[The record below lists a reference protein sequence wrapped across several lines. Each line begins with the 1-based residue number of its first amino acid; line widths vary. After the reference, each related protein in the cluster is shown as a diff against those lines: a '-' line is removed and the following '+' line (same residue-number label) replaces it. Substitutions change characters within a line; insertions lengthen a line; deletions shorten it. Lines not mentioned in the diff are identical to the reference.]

1 LTRRELFI
9 LMRPLSPSMKK
20 LLPVVLLLLTGCAAL
35 TRSSRPLIS
44 ANPQQIHAQA
54 ADNYRRLQSF
64 RGNGRLI
71 IDSPEVQLAAA
82 ATVLTQQPDSMF
94 IKVEATF
101 GVDAGF
107 FFADRKRFESYSP
120 FENTYFFG
128 DVNHMEQL
136 LLFRMKVN
144 YDEMLSGI
152 TGAMLPAFDST
163 FVMTVDEGSYRFEGR
178 REAWRVTYWI
188 DPKHGGVIKAEQHD
202 STGALYSRQTFRRFH
217 KTNGIWLPQWLQ
229 LDRPG
234 ARERFTIFYNR
245 VTVNAKIAPADFSLR
260 VPASAARIDL
270 SAPIVEPEVP
280 HSQPQDQQP

>member
-1 LTRRELFI
+1 
-9 LMRPLSPSMKK
+9 MKK
-20 LLPVVLLLLTGCAAL
+20 FLSLILSLLTGCAAL
-35 TRSSRPLIS
+35 KSSSRPLATMS
-44 ANPQQIHAQA
+44 PQQIHAQA
-54 ADNYRRLQSF
+54 AENYRRLQSF

-71 IDSPEVQLAAA
+71 IDSPEMQLAAA
-82 ATVLTQQPDSMF
+82 ATILTTQPDSMF

-128 DVNHMEQL
+128 DVSQMDQL
-136 LLFRMKVN
+136 VLFRMEVN
-144 YDEMLSGI
+144 YDEMLSGL
-152 TGAMLPAFDST
+152 TGAMLPPFDST
-163 FVMTVDEGSYRFEGR
+163 FAMTIDDGSYRFEGK

-217 KTNGIWLPQWLQ
+217 KTKGVWLPQWLQ
-229 LDRPG
+229 LDRPA
-234 ARERFTIFYNR
+234 ARERFTIFYDRIAVNGKLAATDF
-245 VTVNAKIAPADFSLR
+245 TVR

-270 SAPIVEPEVP
+270 SPTHGEQQPP
-280 HSQPQDQQP
+280 NPQPQEQQQ

>member
-1 LTRRELFI
+1 MLNYL
-9 LMRPLSPSMKK
+9 SMKK
-20 LLPVVLLLLTGCAAL
+20 ILPCILFFLFGCAGSRA
-35 TRSSRPLIS
+35 SRPLVS
-44 ANPQQIHAQA
+44 MDPQQVYSQVAE
-54 ADNYRRLQSF
+54 NYRRLHSF

-71 IDSPEVQLAAA
+71 IDSPEMQLAAS
-82 ATVLTQQPDSMF
+82 ATILTQQPDSMF

-128 DVNHMEQL
+128 EVNQMEQL

-152 TGAMLPAFDST
+152 TGAMLPPFDST
-163 FVMTVDEGSYRFEGR
+163 FVMAIDNDTYRFEGKR
-178 REAWRVTYWI
+178 DLWRVTYWV
-188 DPKHGGVIKAEQHD
+188 DPKRVAVTKAEQHD

-217 KTNGIWLPQWLQ
+217 KTNGAWLPQWLQ

-234 ARERFTIFYNR
+234 ARERFTIFYDR
-245 VTVNAKIAPADFSLR
+245 IAINAKLAATDFTLR
-260 VPASAARIDL
+260 VPSSAARINL
-270 SAPIVEPEVP
+270 SAPVAEPEIP
-280 HSQPQDQQP
+280 NPQPQD

>member
-1 LTRRELFI
+1 MKNFLPI
-9 LMRPLSPSMKK
+9 LLCILS
-20 LLPVVLLLLTGCAAL
+20 GCAAL
-35 TRSSRPLIS
+35 RSSRSLAPADARQVYL
-44 ANPQQIHAQA
+44 QA
-54 ADNYRRLQSF
+54 EANYRRVQSF

-71 IDSPEVQLAAA
+71 IDSPEMQLAAA
-82 ATVLTQQPDSMF
+82 ATVLTEQPDSMF

-128 DVNHMEQL
+128 DVNHMDQL

-152 TGAMLPAFDST
+152 TGAMLPPFDST
-163 FVMTVDEGSYRFEGR
+163 FVMTIDNDTYRFEGKR
-178 REAWRVTYWI
+178 AAWRVTYWV
-188 DPKHGGVIKAEQHD
+188 DPKHGAVTKAEQHD

-217 KTNGIWLPQWLQ
+217 KTKGAWLPQWLQ

-234 ARERFTIFYNR
+234 SRERFTIFYDR
-245 VTVNAKIAPADFSLR
+245 LEINAKIAATDFSLR
-260 VPASAARIDL
+260 VPASAARINL
-270 SAPIVEPEVP
+270 SAPAAEPDAP
-280 HSQPQDQQP
+280 NSQPQDQQQ

>member
-1 LTRRELFI
+1 MKNI
-9 LMRPLSPSMKK
+9 LPLALC
-20 LLPVVLLLLTGCAAL
+20 LLSGCAAL
-35 TRSSRPLIS
+35 TRSSRPL
-44 ANPQQIHAQA
+44 APADPQKIYAQV

-64 RGNGRLI
+64 RGNGKLI
-71 IDSPEVQLAAA
+71 IDSPQMQLAAA

-120 FENTYFFG
+120 FENTYFYG

-136 LLFRMKVN
+136 LLFSMTVS

-152 TGAMLPAFDST
+152 TGAVLPPFDST
-163 FVMTVDEGSYRFEGR
+163 FAMTVDGDNYRCEGR
-178 REAWRVTYWI
+178 RDLWRVSYWI
-188 DPKHGGVIKAEQHD
+188 DPKHGVVTKAEQHD

-217 KTNGIWLPQWLQ
+217 KTQGVWLPQWLQ

-234 ARERFTIFYNR
+234 LRERITVFYDRIQLNGKF
-245 VTVNAKIAPADFSLR
+245 AASDFRLR
-260 VPASAARIDL
+260 VPATATRINL
-270 SAPIVEPEVP
+270 SASDG
-280 HSQPQDQQP
+280 HDASNSQPQDQQP